1 MLSLNITITHKTNPP
16 SHFCIL
22 NDNGEFRETGG
33 TNLEPNC
40 FSQLLTTKQFQ
51 QLFNK
56 LGLDNSNT
64 IIDNTITDV
73 YYNLVL
79 IDENIY
85 INNSNLDNLTN
96 QEIKQA
102 QSVLTAYPEFLAYFT
117 SKPIIENVAP
127 KATKPATP
135 VLNPKPPLKLNPI
148 LTASAATPESA
159 ATIERPAIPESTVT
173 IEEPTEPEL
182 VAVPEP
188 ALEDLAD
195 LEDDKSKK
203 RKPPKKKSE

>member
-22 NDNGEFRETGG
+22 NDNGEFREIGG

-40 FSQLLTTKQFQ
+40 FNQLLATKQFQ

-64 IIDNTITDV
+64 TVDNTITDV

-85 INNSNLDNLTN
+85 INNSNLDSLTN
-96 QEIKQA
+96 QEIEQA
-102 QSVLTAYPEFLAYFT
+102 HNALTAYPEFLAYFV
-117 SKPIIENVAP
+117 SKPTIEKAAP
-127 KATKPATP
+127 KATKPIAI
-135 VLNPKPPLKLNPI
+135 VLNPESTLKLNPT
-148 LTASAATPESA
+148 LTVSASAV
-159 ATIERPAIPESTVT
+159 IPEPEVIEPTPAF
-173 IEEPTEPEL
+173 EEP
-182 VAVPEP
+182 AVPEP
-188 ALEDLAD
+188 ASEPATALEDLAD